1 MNVML
6 IFAIIMS
13 LTGLIFLGFGIA
25 IYKGHTGLI
34 HDYHQKNIPQNDLPA
49 YGRKF
54 SAGMFTM
61 SAALFVSGIISLFGE
76 SKPVVLTSVAVMTV
90 GFIISFVIF
99 ARVQKKYNGGFF

>member
-49 YGRKF
+49 YGR
-54 SAGMFTM
+54 
-61 SAALFVSGIISLFGE
+61 LSLWE
-76 SKPVVLTSVAVMTV
+76 CIL
-90 GFIISFVIF
+90 
-99 ARVQKKYNGGFF
+99 